1 MQQLRTTAID
11 RLRSYGQSV
20 WVDDLS
26 RDMLMHGELVALR
39 ERGVTGVTANPTTF
53 DRALSRSAMYD
64 DDIGRLSGHRAPS
77 TVAWDLLIEDTR
89 KAADI
94 MRPVHQATGGA
105 DGFVSIE
112 VSPDLAWDANR
123 TLAMARE
130 LWALCDRPNVLVK
143 IPATDAG
150 LSAIQGAL
158 AEGINVN
165 VTLIFSAARYREVV
179 EAFLSGLEAR
189 LAGGEEISS
198 LTCVTSVFVS
208 RVDVKVD
215 ALLKGRIDMARSDG
229 ERHRLSA
236 LLGQVGI
243 ATAKMVYRDFGRLMG
258 EPRWLRLV
266 AAGARMPRCLW
277 ASTSVKDP
285 SYPPTMYVDS
295 LIGAATI
302 DTVTPQLLDEIDE
315 ASLAGPTLEDGV
327 ELAARRL
334 RDLSDMGVD
343 LDGIAW
349 ELENE
354 GVEAF
359 SVSYA
364 HLADSIGRK
373 ITELMEAQHQPSR
386 A

>member
-1 MQQLRTTAID
+1 M
-11 RLRSYGQSV
+11 
-20 WVDDLS
+20 
-26 RDMLMHGELVALR
+26 RD
-39 ERGVTGVTANPTTF
+39 RGVTGVTANPTTF

-64 DDIGRLSGHRAPS
+64 DDIGRLSGNGAPS
-77 TVAWDLLIEDTR
+77 TVAWDLLVEDTR
-89 KAADI
+89 MAADI
-94 MRPVHQATGGA
+94 MRPVHRATKGA

-112 VSPDLAWDANR
+112 VSPDLAGDANR
-123 TLAMARE
+123 SLAMARE
-130 LWALCDRPNVLVK
+130 LWTLCARPNVLVK

-165 VTLIFSAARYREVV
+165 VTLIFSTGRYREVI

-189 LAGGEEISS
+189 LAAGYEISS

-215 ALLKGRIDMARSDG
+215 ALLKGRIDMARSEG
-229 ERHRLSA
+229 ERHRLGA
-236 LLGQVGI
+236 LLGQVGV

-258 EPRWLRLV
+258 EPRWLRL
-266 AAGARMPRCLW
+266 AAADARLPRCLW

-285 SYPPTMYVDS
+285 SYPAVMYVES
-295 LIGAATI
+295 LIGPATI
-302 DTVTPQLLDEIDE
+302 NTMTPQLFEDVADMVVV
-315 ASLAGPTLEDGV
+315 GPTIDQGV

-334 RDLSDMGVD
+334 RDLADMGVD

-349 ELENE
+349 ELESE

-364 HLADSIGRK
+364 HLAD
-373 ITELMEAQHQPSR
+373 
-386 A
+386 